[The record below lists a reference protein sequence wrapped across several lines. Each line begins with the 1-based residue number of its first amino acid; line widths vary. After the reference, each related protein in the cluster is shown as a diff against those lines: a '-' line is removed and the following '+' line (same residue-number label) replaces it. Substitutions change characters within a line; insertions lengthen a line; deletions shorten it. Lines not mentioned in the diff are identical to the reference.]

1 MSEVV
6 KTKEMIQF
14 LDELHYGAQD
24 YDFELVG
31 PLWDLEWR

>member
-1 MSEVV
+1 MNEIVKTIG

-24 YDFELVG
+24 YDFE
-31 PLWDLEWR
+31 